1 MIGRVEWRTTTILS
15 KGNHSS
21 RWAYKRG
28 ASACTRTDPRST
40 ASSAP
45 ATIIGRGGIC
55 ARGPHAARNDKASP
69 TAACELRDK
78 MIALIV
84 LEN

>member
-1 MIGRVEWRTTTILS
+1 MIRRVGWTTATILS

-21 RWAYKRG
+21 RCTYKRG
-28 ASACTRTDPRST
+28 ARACARTDPLSV

-45 ATIIGRGGIC
+45 ATVTGRGGMC
-55 ARGPHAARNDKASP
+55 ARGPHAVRSAKASP
-69 TAACELRDK
+69 AAPCELRDK